1 MLLSQ
6 KCLRFRAFFSSR
18 EVHSQIP
25 HPGITKILCK
35 RNEKCRKMYKI
46 RTNSIKNL
54 FTIFAKYVIIKTR
67 LKYTLYVS
75 IEG

>member
-1 MLLSQ
+1 
-6 KCLRFRAFFSSR
+6 
-18 EVHSQIP
+18 
-25 HPGITKILCK
+25 
-35 RNEKCRKMYKI
+35 MYKI

-54 FTIFAKYVIIKTR
+54 FTIFVKYVIIKTR

>member
-18 EVHSQIP
+18 EVYSQIL

-46 RTNSIKNL
+46 GTNSIKNS
-54 FTIFAKYVIIKTR
+54 FTIFVKYVIIKTG

>member
-18 EVHSQIP
+18 EVYSQIL
-25 HPGITKILCK
+25 HPGMTIRFCTW
-35 RNEKCRKMYKI
+35 NEKCRKMYKSG
-46 RTNSIKNL
+46 TNSIKNL
-54 FTIFAKYVIIKTR
+54 FTIFVKYVIIKTG

>member
-25 HPGITKILCK
+25 HPGITKILW
-35 RNEKCRKMYKI
+35 KMYKI
-46 RTNSIKNL
+46 GTNSIKNL
-54 FTIFAKYVIIKTR
+54 FTIFVKYVIIKTG

>member
-6 KCLRFRAFFSSR
+6 KCPRFRAFFSSR

-25 HPGITKILCK
+25 HAGFTIILCK
-35 RNEKCRKMYKI
+35 RNEKCLKMYKI
-46 RTNSIKNL
+46 GTNSIKNL
-54 FTIFAKYVIIKTR
+54 FTIFVKYVIIKTG